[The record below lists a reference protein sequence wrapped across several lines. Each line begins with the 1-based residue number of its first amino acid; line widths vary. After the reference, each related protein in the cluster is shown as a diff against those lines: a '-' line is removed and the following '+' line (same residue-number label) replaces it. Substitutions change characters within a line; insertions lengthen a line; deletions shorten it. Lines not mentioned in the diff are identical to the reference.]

1 MVLRAISSYFT
12 RALVVIS
19 PARTTR
25 LSFTS
30 VSAATREVL
39 SCFRIASSTASEIWS
54 ATLSGWPSDT
64 DSEVKRKSFMRAGLL
79 EKAARIPNLPRIP
92 TALLRWFGA
101 LPLGLL
107 HRLGSV
113 LGWAMYGMSPT
124 YRRHLRENL
133 AAARYEDARVR
144 RRAIAA
150 AGELVTELPALWFR
164 PHGAVVALVK
174 EVEGAEAVLAAQR
187 SGTTVLFLTPHMEA
201 FALGAPYAP
210 RHSAVPGL

>member
-1 MVLRAISSYFT
+1 MRRIVFRAMCWKSIF
-12 RALVVIS
+12 ALVVIS

-30 VSAATREVL
+30 VSAATRDVL

-92 TALLRWFGA
+92 TALLRGFGA

-107 HRLGSV
+107 HRLGGV
-113 LGWAMYGMSPT
+113 LGWAMYG
-124 YRRHLRENL
+124 
-133 AAARYEDARVR
+133 
-144 RRAIAA
+144 
-150 AGELVTELPALWFR
+150 
-164 PHGAVVALVK
+164 
-174 EVEGAEAVLAAQR
+174 
-187 SGTTVLFLTPHMEA
+187 
-201 FALGAPYAP
+201 
-210 RHSAVPGL
+210 